1 MLIIN
6 DWLAAEP
13 CGRTVFTIGVF
24 DGLHLG
30 HQALIRQVIDRAKAL
45 KATSLVLTFEPH
57 PLVVLSPAGAPEI
70 LTTFDQK
77 AKLLDNLGLAAL
89 GRLRFDQAMSD
100 LRALDFL
107 NEIIAKRVQL
117 LEIFVGPD
125 FHFGRGAEGN
135 PDLIK
140 KWGASLPEPVKVRPI
155 SEVKGPKEE
164 TYSSSH
170 IRGLIKVGLV
180 KEAASILGR
189 AYNISGL
196 VVSGQARGRS
206 LGYPTANLGEVPQL
220 IPGPGVYAVE
230 AILGSER
237 LYGMTSIGHNPT
249 FVSQTLT
256 VETFIFDYSRDFYG
270 EKLELA
276 FKARLRGM
284 IRFDS
289 VTSLVRQLGEDEK
302 MARAVLA
309 KSL

>member
-6 DWLAAEP
+6 DWLASEP
-13 CGRTVFTIGVF
+13 LGRTVLTIGVF

-30 HQALIRQVIDRAKAL
+30 HQALIRQVIDRAKA
-45 KATSLVLTFEPH
+45 KDATSLVLTFEPH

-70 LTTFDQK
+70 LTTFEQK
-77 AKLLDNLGLAAL
+77 ARLLETLGLGAI

-107 NEIIAKRVQL
+107 NDILAKRAKLIEV
-117 LEIFVGPD
+117 FMGPD

-135 PDLIK
+135 LDLIK
-140 KWGASLPEPVKVRPI
+140 KWGGALAAPVKVRPI
-155 SEVKGPKEE
+155 SEVRGPREE

-189 AYNISGL
+189 PYSISGV

-206 LGYPTANLGEVPQL
+206 LGFPTANLGEVPQL

-230 AILGSER
+230 ATLGQER
-237 LYGMTSIGHNPT
+237 LFGMTSIGHNPT

-256 VETFIFDYSRDFYG
+256 VETFIFDYARDFYG
-270 EKLELA
+270 EKLEIA
-276 FKARLRGM
+276 FIARLRGM

-289 VTSLVRQLGEDEK
+289 VKSLVRQLGEDEK
-302 MARAVLA
+302 MARAALT
-309 KSL
+309 